1 MVYQR
6 AEAREEHL
14 RGMSEEVECQRVGF
28 TESQTSLLLSPAVQR
43 CFYCRNKIVRIRKD
57 SWSES
62 EKNIIREHYGKE
74 PIVDWLHLLP
84 GKSWDATKV
93 RAYRIGM
100 KKGCIGNVKNRGDT
114 RIYEIDDNF
123 FSVPMP
129 LSAYWAGFIAADG
142 SIGDG
147 YNRTCLSIALSW
159 KDVGH
164 LQKFRDVICP
174 DKPIKKYLQNGNT
187 IAKFVVNSSMIINNL
202 SEIYNIVHG
211 KSLTLLPP
219 NITDEKLKWSYVA
232 GYIDGDG
239 SIRNGRDKKDG
250 IRITGTLQ
258 ISEWVMEMLDIQ
270 FPKRWGTPSIPR
282 QDKRCMARGTK
293 NVYSYSFGAGR
304 AIGILDCIQKY
315 DLPILERKWGNLNAK
330 WENTYPFITRC
341 RHSIISNTIAEWT

>member
-62 EKNIIREHYGKE
+62 EKNIIGEHYGKE

-164 LQKFRDVICP
+164 LQK
-174 DKPIKKYLQNGNT
+174 
-187 IAKFVVNSSMIINNL
+187 
-202 SEIYNIVHG
+202 
-211 KSLTLLPP
+211 
-219 NITDEKLKWSYVA
+219 
-232 GYIDGDG
+232 
-239 SIRNGRDKKDG
+239 
-250 IRITGTLQ
+250 
-258 ISEWVMEMLDIQ
+258 ME
-270 FPKRWGTPSIPR
+270 
-282 QDKRCMARGTK
+282 
-293 NVYSYSFGAGR
+293 
-304 AIGILDCIQKY
+304 
-315 DLPILERKWGNLNAK
+315 
-330 WENTYPFITRC
+330 
-341 RHSIISNTIAEWT
+341 